1 MKSLGRV
8 FILLLLVA
16 LLLMG
21 CDGVGNSPPAPTQTA
36 IVVTATALPATVT
49 PAVTVTPMLPAGDF
63 NVCGQQFPSGYQW
76 VAGADRFPNI
86 NYSDPDAPVG
96 SISSF
101 PFYANS
107 DGRRQYYYTGS
118 FVTPYN
124 YYNRSQ
130 EVAIPFPPVT
140 LQNTPA
146 WINVNDYPYCGS
158 VRDGYQ
164 IEVTQ
169 INGRVGVEY
178 GQTFQTGACYDFK
191 LYIRSNITQN
201 FNPENVD
208 IRMEIHTT
216 DAQITYFEEAQ
227 SVVETDVTTAQ
238 GVPIEPEVTAE
249 PQLLLNVHSI
259 PNPFASYEFTWR
271 GYHNGAESGQVLMYA
286 EIRFANMHGSLFVF
300 SAGTLRAPQWSCFDE
315 NGNLADGV
323 YGF

>member
-1 MKSLGRV
+1 MKLPGKLIGI
-8 FILLLLVA
+8 ILLVWLLVA
-16 LLLMG
+16 CG
-21 CDGVGNSPPAPTQTA
+21 TPDTV
-36 IVVTATALPATVT
+36 IVTATFPPATST
-49 PAVTVTPMLPAGDF
+49 PVASATPVLPAGDF
-63 NVCGQQFPSGYQW
+63 NVCGQQFPRGYQW

-86 NYSDPDAPVG
+86 NYGDPDAPV
-96 SISSF
+96 SVISTF

-130 EVAIPFPPVT
+130 QVAIPFPPVT

-146 WINVNDYPYCGS
+146 WINVNDYPYCGAD
-158 VRDGYQ
+158 RDGYQ

-227 SVVETDVTTAQ
+227 SVVETDVTNAQ
-238 GVPIEPEVTAE
+238 GLPEPEATAE

-286 EIRFANMHGSLFVF
+286 EIRFANMHGSIFVF

-323 YGF
+323 YEF